1 MIIISCDFWKWYRF
15 SSTMA
20 PEIGVNTR
28 IHSNRDAHW
37 LSLSLSLSCTSVSF
51 TSKGM
56 PEECFLLPFLFFF
69 FFFFSSFFVVI
80 APINIP
86 YFFLL
91 CSGNEAP
98 PLPTA
103 VPPPL
108 LEYLPVLLAPLPPLA
123 LLTSQVLFP
132 SPLQSVV
139 QRGTPPWG

>member
-1 MIIISCDFWKWYRF
+1 MTFGSGIVSHLQWHLRLGLTLV
-15 SSTMA
+15 STQIA
-20 PEIGVNTR
+20 TPIG
-28 IHSNRDAHW
+28 
-37 LSLSLSLSCTSVSF
+37 SLSLSLSCTSVSF